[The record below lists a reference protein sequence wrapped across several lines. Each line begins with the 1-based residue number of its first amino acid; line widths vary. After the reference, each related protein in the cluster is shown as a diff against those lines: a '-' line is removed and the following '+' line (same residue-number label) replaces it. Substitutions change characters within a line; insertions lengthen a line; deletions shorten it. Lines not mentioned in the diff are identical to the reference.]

1 MNLINSLKKLTRLE
15 KVIWLTSVLV
25 ILVSYLVFKGGN
37 LLNVLASLI
46 GVTALIFVSKG
57 DVLGQ
62 IITVIFSV
70 FYGFI
75 SFKFRYY
82 GEMIT
87 YMFMTAPMAVAAVVS
102 WLKNPFNEDKSEV
115 KVAPLKKKTLLW
127 GIVLSVLVTAV
138 FYFIL
143 KYFNTKNL
151 IISTLSVTTSFLAC
165 YLTYCRSS
173 YYALAYALNDVVLI
187 ILWTLATFNDFSYLS
202 MVLCFLMFLLNDLY
216 GFYNWQRIL
225 KKQKEFLEKI

>member
-1 MNLINSLKKLTRLE
+1 MNVINSLKKLTRLE
-15 KVIWLTSVLV
+15 KAIWITSVLV
-25 ILVSYLVFKGGN
+25 ILVSYFVFKGGN

-62 IITVIFSV
+62 IITVVFSV
-70 FYGFI
+70 FYGII
-75 SFKFRYY
+75 SFKFHYY

-115 KVAPLKKKTLLW
+115 TVAPLKKKTLLW
-127 GIVLSVLVTAV
+127 GIVLSVVVTVV

-143 KYFNTKNL
+143 KHFNTKNL
-151 IISTLSVTTSFLAC
+151 VVSTLSVTTSFLAC

-173 YYALAYALNDVVLI
+173 YYAFAYALNDVVLI
-187 ILWTLATFNDFSYLS
+187 VLWILATLTDFSYLS
-202 MVLCFLMFLLNDLY
+202 MVLCFLMFLINDLY

-225 KKQKEFLEKI
+225 KRQKEFLEKI

>member
-1 MNLINSLKKLTRLE
+1 MNVINSLKKLTRLE
-15 KVIWLTSVLV
+15 KAIWLTSVLV
-25 ILVSYLVFKGGN
+25 ILVSYFVFKGGN

-62 IITVIFSV
+62 FITVVFSV
-70 FYGFI
+70 FYGII
-75 SFKFRYY
+75 SFKFHYY

-115 KVAPLKKKTLLW
+115 AVAPLKKKTLLW
-127 GIVLSVLVTAV
+127 GIVLSVVVTVV

-143 KYFNTKNL
+143 KHFNTKNL
-151 IISTLSVTTSFLAC
+151 VVSTLSVTTSFLAC

-173 YYALAYALNDVVLI
+173 YYALAYALNDMVLI
-187 ILWTLATFNDFSYLS
+187 VLWILATLTDFSYLS
-202 MVLCFLMFLLNDLY
+202 MVLCFLMFLINDLY

>member
-1 MNLINSLKKLTRLE
+1 MNVINSLKKLTRLE
-15 KVIWLTSVLV
+15 KAIWLTSVLV
-25 ILVSYLVFKGGN
+25 ILVSYFVFKGGN

-70 FYGFI
+70 FYGVI
-75 SFKFRYY
+75 SFKFHYY

-115 KVAPLKKKTLLW
+115 TVAPLKKKTLLW
-127 GIVLSVLVTAV
+127 GIVLSVVVTVV
-138 FYFIL
+138 FYFVL
-143 KYFNTKNL
+143 KHFNTKNL
-151 IISTLSVTTSFLAC
+151 VVSTLSVTTSFLAC

-187 ILWTLATFNDFSYLS
+187 ILWTLATFYDFSYLS

-225 KKQKEFLEKI
+225 KRQKEFLEKI

>member
-1 MNLINSLKKLTRLE
+1 MNVINSLKKLTRLE
-15 KVIWLTSVLV
+15 KTIWLTSVLV
-25 ILVSYLVFKGGN
+25 ILVSYIVFKGGN

-62 IITVIFSV
+62 IITVVFSV

-75 SFKFRYY
+75 SFKFHYF

-115 KVAPLKKKTLLW
+115 TVAPLKKKTLLW

-187 ILWTLATFNDFSYLS
+187 ILWTLATFYDFSYLS